1 MDCLILVVIVMVL
14 VSIAA
19 SGEHETTCFALLS
32 LILIW
37 LLCVL
42 MTMWVGE

>member
-1 MDCLILVVIVMVL
+1 MDFICVFAVSFAMVL

-19 SGEHETTCFALLS
+19 SGEYETTCFALLS
-32 LILIW
+32 LIFIV

-42 MTMWVGE
+42 MTV